1 MATMGTATLTPA
13 VAAATDPAPER
24 PHLRA
29 ILRHL
34 SLSILM
40 ANVVPS
46 VLFYLCMVVGNIWM
60 ALVAALCW
68 CYGAMAW
75 RLSTKRRTSGLLIIT
90 MVGLTAKTLLAFA
103 SGSTYMYFLQPAI
116 TDALIATLFLSSLT
130 TARPV
135 VARLAGDFY
144 PMNAD
149 IADRPRIQRLFWNLT
164 LFWAVIAFA
173 KAAVTLWLLQELP
186 LVTFVAVKEMFIL
199 ATIVAG
205 TIVTL
210 ATAFRVA
217 RAEGLLHRTQRV

>member
-1 MATMGTATLTPA
+1 MGTAT
-13 VAAATDPAPER
+13 ATLAPVTNETGGSGPER
-24 PHLRA
+24 PHIRA

-46 VLFYLCMVVGNIWM
+46 VLFYLCMVLGNVWM
-60 ALVAALCW
+60 ALIAALLW

-75 RLSTKRRTSGLLIIT
+75 RLSTRRRTSGLLIIT
-90 MVGLTAKTLLAFA
+90 MVGLTAKTLMAFA

-116 TDALIATLFLSSLT
+116 TDGIVAALFLSSLT

-144 PMNAD
+144 PMNSD
-149 IADRPRIQRLFWNLT
+149 IAERPRIQRLFWNLT
-164 LFWAVIAFA
+164 LFWAILCFA
-173 KAAVTLWLLQELP
+173 KAIVTLWLLEAFP

-205 TIVTL
+205 TVVTL

-217 RAEGLLHRTQRV
+217 RAEGLLHRSHAH

>member
-1 MATMGTATLTPA
+1 MGTAI
-13 VAAATDPAPER
+13 PAPAKGETGDTGHER

-34 SLSILM
+34 SLSLLM

-46 VLFYLCMVVGNIWM
+46 ILFYLCMVLGNVWM
-60 ALVAALCW
+60 ALIAALLW

-90 MVGLTAKTLLAFA
+90 MVGLTAKTLMAFA

-116 TDALIATLFLSSLT
+116 TDALVAAMFLSSLT

-144 PMNAD
+144 PMNDA
-149 IADRPRIQRLFWNLT
+149 IAERPRIQRLFWNLT
-164 LFWAVIAFA
+164 LFWAILCFA
-173 KAAVTLWLLQELP
+173 KAVVTLWLLEAFP

-205 TIVTL
+205 TAVTL

-217 RAEGLLHRTQRV
+217 RAEGLLHRPHAT